1 MRGWLSWQYHIG
13 ACQKCQETS
22 MCEAIISQSGRSQWL
37 CARCCTKV
45 SPGPIVVSTTSHVET
60 PYDFHQCH
68 LISRRHIAQDQCKF
82 AQCQAT
88 NAALYEL
95 EKENFA
101 LRYEKDVLLDRVEQ
115 LSLKVQDLEYKLNCA
130 AMHSRL
136 AVQWSEGRHPQTSQ
150 TSQAQ
155 PGGPP
160 AC

>member
-1 MRGWLSWQYHIG
+1 
-13 ACQKCQETS
+13 
-22 MCEAIISQSGRSQWL
+22 MCEAIVSQSGRSQWL

-45 SPGPIVVSTTSHVET
+45 SPGPIVVSTTSHAET
-60 PYDFHQCH
+60 PYDVHRCH
-68 LISRRHIAQDQCKF
+68 LISRHRVAQDQGKF

-95 EKENFA
+95 EKENFV
-101 LRYEKDVLLDRVEQ
+101 LRYENEVLLDRVEQ

-136 AVQWSEGRHPQTSQ
+136 ALQWSERDRPHTSQTSQ